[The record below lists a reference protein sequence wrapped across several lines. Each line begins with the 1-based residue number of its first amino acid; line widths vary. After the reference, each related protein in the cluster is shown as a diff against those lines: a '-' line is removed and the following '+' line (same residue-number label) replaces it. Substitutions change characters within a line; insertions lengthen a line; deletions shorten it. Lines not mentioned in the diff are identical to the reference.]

1 MLTTVLIWII
11 VVPFSFMPKVSR
23 SYDEL
28 FLVTSRVLTDPRKPG
43 KIRSSFQE
51 IFKSAL
57 EKSEKIEVKTIT
69 KNLPLKNSVKMT

>member
-23 SYDEL
+23 SYHEL

-51 IFKSAL
+51 ILSQHWKSRR
-57 EKSEKIEVKTIT
+57 K
-69 KNLPLKNSVKMT
+69 LK